1 ASPMTRATGATVARS
16 DDAPLVSVA
25 ASPRFQEAARSKT
38 TTVSVA
44 ISVALQRPLLF
55 VNAPILGPG
64 GAFAGVV
71 SVAVEPEQ
79 IAMALARSTEPG
91 EQAYIVDQTGRV
103 MVPPD
108 PGRMAVLTDRG
119 ALPAMAALLEAS
131 GDSGTVQ
138 YGTVAGE
145 QLAAYARVPGTGWG
159 VVVEAPRTLL
169 LAPLNPTRTTAF
181 ALLMLI
187 IGVSSV
193 SGILLA

>member
-1 ASPMTRATGATVARS
+1 DFADYVATQRGTAMMLASLPGLLDLPPEALQATLRTARSSRGSVTAISMIDATGATVARS

-108 PGRMAVLTDRG
+108 PGRM
-119 ALPAMAALLEAS
+119 
-131 GDSGTVQ
+131 
-138 YGTVAGE
+138 
-145 QLAAYARVPGTGWG
+145 
-159 VVVEAPRTLL
+159 
-169 LAPLNPTRTTAF
+169 
-181 ALLMLI
+181 
-187 IGVSSV
+187 
-193 SGILLA
+193 